1 MKSSRFYKSLM
12 LGLTLLLAASAFASS
27 KGSLQLSEPVNVAGK
42 QLPAGDYSLRWEGNG
57 PNVELSILKGKAVVT
72 KAPARLVDLSRSPSS
87 DAAVTKINSDGSR
100 SLSEIR
106 FSGKKQALAIGE
118 ESAKSSPDGNQ

>member
-1 MKSSRFYKSLM
+1 M
-12 LGLTLLLAASAFASS
+12 LGSALLLAASAFASN

-42 QLPAGDYSLRWEGNG
+42 QLPAGDYNLKWEGNG

-72 KAPARLVDLSRSPSS
+72 KAPARLVDLSRTASS

-100 SLSEIR
+100 SLAEIR

-118 ESAKSSPDGNQ
+118 ESAKSSSDGSQ

>member
-1 MKSSRFYKSLM
+1 MKSSKISNSLV
-12 LGLTLLLAASAFASS
+12 LGLALLLATIAFASN

-42 QLPAGDYSLRWEGNG
+42 QLPAGDYSVKWEGNG

-72 KAPARLVDLSRSPSS
+72 KAPARLVDLSRTAGT
-87 DAAVTKINSDGSR
+87 DAAVTKVNSDGSK
-100 SLSEIR
+100 SLAEIR

-118 ESAKSSPDGNQ
+118 ETAKSSSDDSQ

>member
-72 KAPARLVDLSRSPSS
+72 KAPARLVDLSRSASS

>member
-1 MKSSRFYKSLM
+1 MKSSKLWKRSL
-12 LGLTLLLAASAFASS
+12 LGLALLLATSAFASN

-42 QLPAGDYSLRWEGNG
+42 QLPAGDYSVKWEGNG

-72 KAPARLVDLSRSPSS
+72 KAPARVVDLSRSAGS
-87 DAAVTKINSDGSR
+87 DAAVTKVNSDGSR

-118 ESAKSSPDGNQ
+118 ESAKTSSDGSQ

>member
-1 MKSSRFYKSLM
+1 MKSSKFYTSLM
-12 LGLTLLLAASAFASS
+12 LGLALLLAASAFASS

-42 QLPAGDYSLRWEGNG
+42 QLPAGDYNLKWEGNG

-72 KAPARLVDLSRSPSS
+72 KAPARLVDLSQTASS

-100 SLSEIR
+100 SLAEIR

-118 ESAKSSPDGNQ
+118 ESAKSSSDGSQ